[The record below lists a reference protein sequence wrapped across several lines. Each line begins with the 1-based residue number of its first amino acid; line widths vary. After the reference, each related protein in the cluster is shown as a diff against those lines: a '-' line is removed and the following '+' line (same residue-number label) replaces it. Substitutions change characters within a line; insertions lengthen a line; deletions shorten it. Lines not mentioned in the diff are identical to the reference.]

1 MKFFFYYTSI
11 SFTLIEI
18 FVLWIC
24 IVCILFCSTKSNP
37 WLHIYI
43 PYLLWGTFV
52 QYLIEAII
60 STTELDFIRENIIT

>member
-24 IVCILFCSTKSNP
+24 IVCILFLFYKIKP
-37 WLHIYI
+37 MAAYIYI
-43 PYLLWGTFV
+43 PIYYGGLLYNT
-52 QYLIEAII
+52 
-60 STTELDFIRENIIT
+60 

>member
-1 MKFFFYYTSI
+1 M
-11 SFTLIEI
+11 IEI

-24 IVCILFCSTKSNP
+24 IVCILFLFYKIKP
-37 WLHIYI
+37 MAAYIYI

-60 STTELDFIRENIIT
+60 SSTELDFITENIIT